1 MNDALLDI
9 RAGPVARQYIERH
22 GLTPAAVRAV
32 AGAAGG
38 PKWLIL
44 GGLDRWLFGD
54 WLQGPGPAVELVG
67 SSIGAWRFAM
77 ACSPLKAA
85 ARITALE
92 SAYIEQCYSSAP
104 TRDEITRTTHGIL
117 DHCMDESVLGGV
129 LEHPRFRLTAITARG
144 RGPAAAEG
152 RLPLGAAGI
161 VAATLNLARRSWLAL
176 LFERVLFQ
184 SPQAK
189 ARFAMDRIATRRVAL
204 SRDNAADAIYASG
217 SIPLLMAGVRD
228 PAGAPRGCYRDG
240 GIVDYHIDQPLTED
254 GVVLMPHFATR
265 VTPGWFD
272 KWARRHPRFTG
283 RLVLVGPGPGLLA
296 RLPHGRVPDR
306 QDFRRYAGNDDA
318 RIRDWRQAV
327 GEGERFA
334 EAFART
340 LDHQSL
346 AAEVRPLAMTHQSI
360 Y

>member
-22 GLTPAAVRAV
+22 GLTPTAVRAV

-38 PKWLIL
+38 PKWLML
-44 GGLDRWLFGD
+44 GSLDRWLFGD
-54 WLQGPGPAVELVG
+54 WLHGAGPTVELVG

-77 ACSPLKAA
+77 ACSLNHPAGC
-85 ARITALE
+85 ISQLE
-92 SAYIEQCYSSAP
+92 SAYIEQCYSAAP
-104 TRDEITRTTHGIL
+104 SRDEITQTTRGIL
-117 DHCMDESVLGGV
+117 DGCLDDTVLQGV
-129 LEHPRFRLTAITARG
+129 LEHPRFRLTAITARS

-152 RLPLGAAGI
+152 RLPLGIAG
-161 VAATLNLARRSWLAL
+161 VAAATLNLIHRPWLGS

-184 SPQAK
+184 SPGSRIHVA
-189 ARFAMDRIATRRVAL
+189 ADGIATRRVIL
-204 SRDNAADAIYASG
+204 SRDNMADAIYASG
-217 SIPLLMAGVRD
+217 SIPMLMAGVRD

-240 GIVDYHIDQPLTED
+240 GIVDYHIDQPLIDD
-254 GVVLMPHFATR
+254 GVVLMPHFAGR

-272 KWARRHPRFTG
+272 KWVQRHPRFTR
-283 RLVLVGPGPGLLA
+283 RLLLVGPGPGLLA

-306 QDFRRYAGNDDA
+306 HDFRRYAGHDDA

-334 EAFART
+334 DAFARAVDRQ
-340 LDHQSL
+340 LL
-346 AAEVRPLAMTHQSI
+346 AARVRPLAMTH
-360 Y
+360 